1 MDVIVGSIS
10 VWVRVVV
17 VSVEVR
23 VGVLP
28 ISGVDVGV
36 GNKSR
41 LETVSGDGTQE
52 VTSKRRSRKKI
63 GLRFL
68 ILFRFQAARTVLIIL
83 KLIDW

>member
-1 MDVIVGSIS
+1 MVGGIS
-10 VWVRVVV
+10 VWVRVGVGAI
-17 VSVEVR
+17 VEVR
-23 VGVLP
+23 GSVLL
-28 ISGVDVGV
+28 ISGVGVGD

-41 LETVSGDGTQE
+41 LETKPGIGSQE

-83 KLIDW
+83 KLMDW